1 MVYPRGYTPG
11 KYLKATMLRIAETAS
26 RFPPDPEDDVL
37 VFKSM
42 GLDSE
47 IICKIAPTIH
57 ESVRAVGI
65 SELVLDHN
73 PIGARGARAL
83 FGNKDVLWIF
93 LVKLSLSNTTLGSGF
108 SCLMDAIENKRMP
121 DLEKLHLSNVDIDDA
136 DARRMWVV
144 LPKLRMLRE
153 LDLSHNLFG
162 LEGLTP
168 LERPMEREWFPKLK
182 QLDLGNITS
191 LEHCV
196 ASDKIVTRA
205 VLNKRFPM
213 LNTCSFPVTWQGLP
227 RALEIF
233 YRERS
238 GRKRRENMERWM
250 NDEAS
255 SYPPPGRVRRDW
267 HNSD

>member
-1 MVYPRGYTPG
+1 
-11 KYLKATMLRIAETAS
+11 
-26 RFPPDPEDDVL
+26 
-37 VFKSM
+37 
-42 GLDSE
+42 
-47 IICKIAPTIH
+47 
-57 ESVRAVGI
+57 
-65 SELVLDHN
+65 
-73 PIGARGARAL
+73 
-83 FGNKDVLWIF
+83 
-93 LVKLSLSNTTLGSGF
+93 
-108 SCLMDAIENKRMP
+108 
-121 DLEKLHLSNVDIDDA
+121 
-136 DARRMWVV
+136 
-144 LPKLRMLRE
+144 
-153 LDLSHNLFG
+153 
-162 LEGLTP
+162 
-168 LERPMEREWFPKLK
+168 REWFPKLK